1 MHACAQKL
9 KSIKC
14 FFLSFTGTMLI
25 IIPGC
30 SMYSPHVGLVRPPEV
45 LPSAIYRERME
56 IHRIMNGR
64 GSLVY
69 SGQNSGRMSFDFNCV
84 HDSVYIQ
91 FKDILNRRVLFLQ
104 IEQENSQLWDILNN
118 QRYSKA
124 NLPNNFTLLAS
135 INSDELVRVLWGVAP
150 ELNSQS
156 IIDFTY
162 DQSDVGSVIK
172 KAVIQL
178 SNNQRI
184 EIHIF
189 QRQWGRINSNL
200 ISKIPNSVP
209 LITPYQ

>member
-9 KSIKC
+9 KSIKF

-30 SMYSPHVGLVRPPEV
+30 SMYSPHAGFVPSPEV
-45 LPSAIYRERME
+45 LPSAIYRERIE
-56 IHRIMNGR
+56 THRIMNGR

-69 SGQNSGRMSFDFNCV
+69 TGQNSGRMSFDFNCV

-91 FKDILNRRVLFLQ
+91 FKDMLNRRVLFLQ
-104 IEQENSQLWDILNN
+104 IEQENCQLWDILNN
-118 QRYSKA
+118 QRYSKTD
-124 NLPNNFTLLAS
+124 LPNNFTLLAS
-135 INSDELVRVLWGVAP
+135 INSDELVRLLWGVAP

-162 DQSDVGSVIK
+162 DQSDVGLVIK
-172 KAVIQL
+172 KAVIQS

-184 EIHIF
+184 EIHIS
-189 QRQWGRINSNL
+189 QRQWGRKNSNL
-200 ISKIPNSVP
+200 ISQIPNSVP
-209 LITPYQ
+209 LIKPYQ

>member
-1 MHACAQKL
+1 MNVCAPKHAL
-9 KSIKC
+9 IKHLSL
-14 FFLSFTGTMLI
+14 FFSAAVLVVL
-25 IIPGC
+25 PGC
-30 SMYSPHVGLVRPPEV
+30 GTSAPSIVAIQTPPV
-45 LPSAIYRERME
+45 AAISLLKERME
-56 IHRIMNGR
+56 THRIMNGR
-64 GSLVY
+64 GSLIY
-69 SGQNSGRMSFDFNCV
+69 TGQNSGRMSFDYNCV

-91 FKDILNRRVLFLQ
+91 FKDMLNRRVLFLQ
-104 IEQENSQLWDILNN
+104 IEQEYYQLWDIMNN
-118 QRYSKA
+118 QRYNKA
-124 NLPNNFTLLAS
+124 DLVNNFTLLAS

-172 KAVIQL
+172 KAVIQS

-184 EIHIF
+184 EIHIS

-209 LITPYQ
+209 LIKPYQ